1 MTASGKSETPF
12 AKVMQG
18 DCRERMKEI
27 DTASVDLIV
36 TSPPYGNQR
45 ARTYGGVRPG
55 EYVEWFLPIAQEMLR
70 VLSPSGAFILNIKEA
85 AVNGE
90 RHTYVLELIL
100 GMIETGWAWNQEFI
114 WHKTNCYPG
123 RWPNRFRDAWERV
136 LQFNHPQA
144 GFKIHH
150 QEEPTSTVLTGA
162 TECSNRGHSA
172 AFPRWLP
179 TAMIRKFTDPGD
191 LVLDPFAGSGTT
203 ALAALDLGRQT
214 IAIEMDPQ
222 QCGELEKSV
231 RQHTAQLH
239 LL

>member
-1 MTASGKSETPF
+1 
-12 AKVMQG
+12 
-18 DCRERMKEI
+18 MKEI

-144 GFKIHH
+144 SFKIHH
-150 QEEPTSTVLTGA
+150 QEEPTP
-162 TECSNRGHSA
+162 
-172 AFPRWLP
+172 PR
-179 TAMIRKFTDPGD
+179 
-191 LVLDPFAGSGTT
+191 
-203 ALAALDLGRQT
+203 
-214 IAIEMDPQ
+214 
-222 QCGELEKSV
+222 C
-231 RQHTAQLH
+231 
-239 LL
+239 